1 MATIEDYVSGK
12 VGAQIAKSFAI
23 FDAAGKS
30 SLAGTRIGD
39 ILSENVGQLAP
50 RKLTVEQATRLIE
63 GARQCA
69 LGPRVCKA
77 VHTEAPL
84 TESVF
89 LDELAEGMVNAG
101 KARHATKEEAI
112 ANLKKYRKHPII
124 VTKVSGKHAEIC
136 PTWAKKCIYW
146 NMEKHGLKC
155 IQRQAV

>member
-12 VGAQIAKSFAI
+12 VCQQIAKSFSI

-39 ILSENVGQLAP
+39 ILSENVGKLAP
-50 RKLTVEQATRLIE
+50 RKLTLDDAIQLIE
-63 GARQCA
+63 DARQCA
-69 LGPRVCKA
+69 IGPRVCMA

-89 LDELAEGMVNAG
+89 LDELAEEMAKAG
-101 KARHATKEEAI
+101 KARLSTKAEAI
-112 ANLKKYRKHPII
+112 TNLKKYRKPII

-146 NMEKHGLKC
+146 NMEKHRLKC
-155 IQRQAV
+155 IQR

>member
-12 VGAQIAKSFAI
+12 VCGQIEKSFAI

-39 ILSENVGQLAP
+39 ILSENVAKLAP
-50 RKLTVEQATRLIE
+50 LKLTIDQAIRLIE
-63 GARQCA
+63 DARQCA
-69 LGPRVCKA
+69 VGPRVCKA

-101 KARHATKEEAI
+101 KAREVTKTEAVET
-112 ANLKKYRKHPII
+112 LMKYRRHPII

-155 IQRQAV
+155 IRR

>member
-1 MATIEDYVSGK
+1 MATVEEYVSGK
-12 VGAQIAKSFAI
+12 VCQQIEKSFSI

-39 ILSENVGQLAP
+39 ILSENVGKLAP
-50 RKLTVEQATRLIE
+50 RKLTLDEAIQLIE
-63 GARQCA
+63 GATQCA
-69 LGPRVCKA
+69 VGPRVCMA

-101 KARHATKEEAI
+101 KAAPATQAEAI
-112 ANLKKYRKHPII
+112 ANLKKYRKPII

-146 NMEKHGLKC
+146 NMEKHRLKC
-155 IQRQAV
+155 IQR

>member
-1 MATIEDYVSGK
+1 MATIEEYVSGK
-12 VGAQIAKSFAI
+12 VCEQIAKSFAI

-30 SLAGTRIGD
+30 SLAGTRIGN
-39 ILSENVGQLAP
+39 ILSENIGKLAP
-50 RKLTVEQATRLIE
+50 KKLTIDQAIQLIE
-63 GARQCA
+63 DATQCA
-69 LGPRVCKA
+69 VGPRVCVA

-101 KARHATKEEAI
+101 KATQATKAEAI
-112 ANLKKYRKHPII
+112 ANLKKYRKPII

-146 NMEKHGLKC
+146 NMEKHRLKC
-155 IQRQAV
+155 IQR

>member
-12 VGAQIAKSFAI
+12 VCQEIAKSFSI

-39 ILSENVGQLAP
+39 ILSENVGKLAP
-50 RKLTVEQATRLIE
+50 KKLSLDEAIQMIEDAT
-63 GARQCA
+63 QCA
-69 LGPRVCKA
+69 VGPRVCKV

-89 LDELAEGMVNAG
+89 LDELAEEMAKAG
-101 KARHATKEEAI
+101 KAGLSTKAEAI
-112 ANLKKYRKHPII
+112 ENLKQYRKSPII

-136 PTWAKKCIYW
+136 PTWAKTCIYW
-146 NMEKHGLKC
+146 NMEKHRLKC
-155 IQRQAV
+155 IQR

>member
-12 VGAQIAKSFAI
+12 VCQQIAKSFSI

-30 SLAGTRIGD
+30 SLAGTRIGN
-39 ILSENVGQLAP
+39 ILSENVGKLSP
-50 RKLTVEQATRLIE
+50 KKLTIDDAIQLIE
-63 GARQCA
+63 DARQCA
-69 LGPRVCKA
+69 IGPRVCMA

-89 LDELAEGMVNAG
+89 LDELAEGMVKAG
-101 KARHATKEEAI
+101 KAKQATKAEAI
-112 ANLKKYRKHPII
+112 ANLKKYRKPII

-146 NMEKHGLKC
+146 NMEKHRLNC
-155 IQRQAV
+155 IQR